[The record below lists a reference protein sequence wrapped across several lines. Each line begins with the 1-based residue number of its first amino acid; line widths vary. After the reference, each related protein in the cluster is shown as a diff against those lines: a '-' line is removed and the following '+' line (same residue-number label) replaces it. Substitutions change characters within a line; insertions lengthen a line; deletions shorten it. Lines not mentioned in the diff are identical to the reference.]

1 MAHLYIHIPFCLSKC
16 SYCSFVSFPGMDYLF
31 GRYIKALGEEMR
43 MLTSEYEP
51 RLLETIFLGG
61 GTPSLLSVEDISSLL
76 QFCQDRFK
84 IDQRAEISMEMNPK
98 TVDFIKAISL
108 KECGINR
115 VSIGVQSFID
125 TELQRL
131 ERIHNAQEA
140 WDGVETVRNAGISNI
155 NIDLISGIPG
165 QSVASWRWNLQS
177 AIALHPEHL
186 SLYQLSIEEKT
197 GFSTQFAGGNLV
209 LPDEDEIAGMDEVT
223 ADLCRS
229 AGFGQYEISNYAQP
243 GFECRHNIN
252 YWFNEEY
259 FGVGAGAVRCL
270 AGERIKN
277 IEDPLI
283 YCEKIERGESVVKE
297 SESLDRE
304 ASFRESVVM
313 GLRMVK
319 GVSSDRLLTR
329 YGIDLQL
336 YYGETLQKLLESSLL
351 EFDKPYLRLTAK
363 GRALA
368 NRVMAELV

>member
-16 SYCSFVSFPGMDYLF
+16 AYCSFVSFPGMDHLF

-43 MLTSEYEP
+43 MLTSEYERSP
-51 RLLETIFLGG
+51 LETIFLGG
-61 GTPSLLSVEDISSLL
+61 GTPSLLSSENISCLF
-76 QFCQDRFK
+76 QCCQDQFE
-84 IDQRAEISMEMNPK
+84 IDKQAEISMEVNPK
-98 TVDFIKAISL
+98 TIDFMKMLSF

-125 TELQRL
+125 NELQRL
-131 ERIHNAQEA
+131 ERMHNAQEA
-140 WDGVETVRNAGISNI
+140 WDGVEVVSNSGISNI

-177 AIALHPEHL
+177 AIALNPKHL

-197 GFSTQFAGGNLV
+197 GFNKQFARGILV
-209 LPDEDEIAGMDEVT
+209 LPDEGEIAEMDEAT
-223 ADLCRS
+223 SDLCES
-229 AGFGQYEISNYAQP
+229 AGFGQYEISNYAKP

-252 YWFNEEY
+252 YWHNEEY
-259 FGVGAGAVRCL
+259 FGVGAGAVRYL

-283 YCEKIERGESVVKE
+283 YCEKIERGESAVQE
-297 SESLDRE
+297 SESLDPE

-319 GVSSDRLLTR
+319 GVSSERLMSR

-336 YYGETLQKLLESSLL
+336 YYGETLQKLLELSLL
-351 EFDKPYLRLTAK
+351 EFQKPYLRLTAK

-368 NRVMAELV
+368 NRVMAEMV

>member
-1 MAHLYIHIPFCLSKC
+1 MDHLF
-16 SYCSFVSFPGMDYLF
+16 D
-31 GRYIKALGEEMR
+31 RYIKALGEEMR
-43 MLTSEYEP
+43 ILTSEYKKP
-51 RLLETIFLGG
+51 PLETIFLGG
-61 GTPSLLSVEDISSLL
+61 GTPSLLSAENIASLF
-76 QFCQDRFK
+76 QFCQDRFE
-84 IDQRAEISMEMNPK
+84 IDKQAEISMEINPK
-98 TVDFIKAISL
+98 TVDFMKMLSL

-125 TELQRL
+125 KELQRL
-131 ERIHNAQEA
+131 GRIHNAQEA
-140 WDGVETVRNAGISNI
+140 WDGVEAVRNSGISNI

-165 QSVASWRWNLQS
+165 QSVASWRWSLQS
-177 AIALHPEHL
+177 AIALNPEHL

-197 GFSTQFAGGNLV
+197 DFSTQFSIGSLV
-209 LPDEDEIAGMDEVT
+209 LPDEEEIAGMDEVT
-223 ADLCRS
+223 SDLCRS
-229 AGFGQYEISNYAQP
+229 AGYNQYEISNYAKP

-252 YWFNEEY
+252 YWHNEEY
-259 FGVGAGAVRCL
+259 FGVGAGAVRYQ

-283 YCEKIERGESVVKE
+283 YCEKIERGESVVKD
-297 SESLDRE
+297 SESLDPE

-319 GVSSDRLLTR
+319 GVSAERLLSR

-351 EFDKPYLRLTAK
+351 EFQKPYLRLTAK